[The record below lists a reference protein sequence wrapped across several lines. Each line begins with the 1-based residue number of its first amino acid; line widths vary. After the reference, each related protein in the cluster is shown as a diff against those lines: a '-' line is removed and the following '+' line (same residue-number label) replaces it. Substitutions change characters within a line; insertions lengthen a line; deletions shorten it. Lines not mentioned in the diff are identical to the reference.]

1 LRPRHRETSRNFLW
15 HQNRRSTHLVT
26 HSGDDQVEEIAR
38 WWRRRYGDDPV
49 REMMLKEALEADG
62 LELPEEKPE
71 ERARRQRLQAARE
84 RSGKG

>member
-1 LRPRHRETSRNFLW
+1 MPNDPARTPTIKFRPANIPTPQE
-15 HQNRRSTHLVT
+15 
-26 HSGDDQVEEIAR
+26 VEEIAR
-38 WWRRRYGDDPV
+38 WRRRRYGDDPV
-49 REMMLKEALEADG
+49 RELMLKEALEADG